1 CRMGYAEV
9 SVNSPVS
16 QRNTFSYAIPSGL
29 EIDVGQAVWVP
40 FGNKLLQGVVLELSP
55 YPAVEETREIVGVI
69 EPRPVL
75 SPSHVLLARWIS
87 EYYLSPLF
95 DAVALMLPPGF
106 ERKAITFISTP
117 LTFPEQDESSLGQS
131 QMDVL
136 ALVRRR
142 DKVSLK
148 ELEKIL
154 GTKRARLVVS
164 QLSAR
169 GLIVRSYELERVKV
183 RPKKELHLSLMVDAD
198 KARQETSRLRGKRA
212 TKQAELL
219 DFLAQQSGPVSLT
232 ETRKRVNCDKAAAD
246 ALASKDLVALQYV
259 EVKREP
265 ISYHDI
271 TTSYPPSLTA
281 AQESAVEAVRASLLE
296 TSKDDTSPSV
306 FLLHGV
312 TGSGK
317 TEVYIRALAEAVK
330 LGKRGI
336 VLVPEIALTPQTIE
350 RFASRFPHRVA
361 VLHSKLSLGERFD
374 EWQRVRNGEFDV
386 VIGSR
391 SAIFA
396 PQPDL
401 GLIVID
407 EEHEWTYKQHDKSP
421 RYHVRDVAKKLAG
434 LTQAA
439 VILGGATPDIATF
452 YHARRGDYRLLEM
465 PERVTPRNGSPLPEV
480 EVVDLKEELKAG
492 NRSMFSRSL
501 SEAIFRAVGNGE
513 QVILFLNRRGG
524 ATFIQCRNCG
534 FVLRCKRCEV
544 PVAHHF
550 ADDSLVCHQCN
561 YHMAVPQACPCCL
574 SRRIKF
580 LGIGTQKL
588 EQEAG
593 YTFPTARLLR
603 WDSDVTRERHSHEK
617 ILSKFRAHDAD
628 ILIGTQMIAKGL
640 DLPLVTLVGV
650 VSADT
655 SLNLPDFRAGER
667 TFQLLS
673 QVAGRAG
680 RGSLGGK
687 VIIQSYTPEHYAIE
701 AASKHDYASFYDK
714 EISYRR
720 QLNQPPF
727 ARLSRLVYS
736 HTNDA
741 ICQREAERMKRLLA
755 GEIDLRGIADLSLVG
770 PSPAFIHRLR
780 GRFRWHLILRGSE
793 PSDLLSQVPIPH
805 GWTVDIDPVT
815 LL

>member
-1 CRMGYAEV
+1 MGYAEV

-40 FGNKLLQGVVLELSP
+40 FGNKLLQGIVLELSP
-55 YPAVEETREIVGVI
+55 YPAVEETREIAGII

-106 ERKAITFISTP
+106 ERKVITFISTP
-117 LTFPEQDESSLGQS
+117 SIPPVTDESSLSQS

-142 DKVSLK
+142 GKVGLK
-148 ELEKIL
+148 ELEKEI
-154 GTKRARLVVS
+154 GTRRARQVVS
-164 QLSAR
+164 HLSAR
-169 GLIVRSYELERVKV
+169 GLVVRSYELERVKV
-183 RPKKELHLSLMVDAD
+183 RPKEELRLSLEVDAD
-198 KARQETSRLRGKRA
+198 EARREAVRLRGKRA
-212 TKQAELL
+212 IRQAELL
-219 DFLAQQSGPVSLT
+219 DFLAQQSGPVPLA
-232 ETRKRVNCDKAAAD
+232 EARKRVNCDKAAAD
-246 ALASKDLVALQYV
+246 ALVTKGLAALRHV

-265 ISYHDI
+265 ISYQDI
-271 TTSYPPSLTA
+271 TISYPPDLTA
-281 AQESAVEAVRASLLE
+281 AQESAVEAVRGSLLQK
-296 TSKDDTSPSV
+296 SNGDTSPSV

-317 TEVYIRALAEAVK
+317 TEVYLHALAEAVK

-350 RFASRFPHRVA
+350 RFASRFPHKVA

-374 EWQRVRNGEFDV
+374 EWQRIRNGEFDV

-421 RYHVRDVAKKLAG
+421 RYHVRDVTKKLAE
-434 LTQAA
+434 LTQAV
-439 VILGGATPDIATF
+439 VILGGATPDVATF
-452 YHARRGDYRLLEM
+452 YHARRGDYRLLEL
-465 PERVTPRNGSPLPEV
+465 PERVIPRHGSPMPEV
-480 EVVDLKEELKAG
+480 EVVDLREELKAG
-492 NRSMFSRSL
+492 NMSMFSRSL

-534 FVLRCKRCEV
+534 FVLRCKRCDV
-544 PVAHHF
+544 PVNHHF

-561 YHMAVPQACPCCL
+561 YHMAVPQACPRCS

-603 WDSDVTRERHSHEK
+603 WDSDVTKGRYSHEK

-650 VSADT
+650 ISADT

-667 TFQLLS
+667 TFQLLC

-687 VIIQSYTPEHYAIE
+687 VIIQSYNPEHYAIE
-701 AASKHDYASFYDK
+701 AAARHDYASFYDQ

-720 QLNQPPF
+720 QLDQPPF
-727 ARLSRLVYS
+727 TRLAHLVYS

-741 ICQREAERMKRLLA
+741 LCQREAERMKRLLA
-755 GEIDLRGIADLSLVG
+755 GEIDSRGIADLSLIG

-780 GRFRWHLILRGSE
+780 GRYRWHLVLRGSDL
-793 PSDLLSQVPIPH
+793 SDLLSQIPIPQ